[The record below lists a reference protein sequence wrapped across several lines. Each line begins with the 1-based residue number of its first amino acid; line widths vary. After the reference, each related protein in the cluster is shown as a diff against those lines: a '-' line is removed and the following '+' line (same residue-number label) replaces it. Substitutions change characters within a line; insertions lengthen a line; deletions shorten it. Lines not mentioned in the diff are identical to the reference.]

1 MEPEGR
7 GPVALGAATKHQQLT
22 MAIFSLLA
30 KLGLDGT
37 AFETGLKRSQSLA
50 KSIGRDIS
58 GTVAGVF
65 AVDKL
70 VAFGNQA
77 LETAGKL
84 QDLSTQ
90 LGVSAEFLQEM
101 KFAAD
106 MGGSS
111 LDAVSAAL
119 EKITIARGKALG
131 GDQGLVDAFARFK
144 VSAAEIKSAKIEDI
158 FLKIGRAFE
167 GDANPQNLLTP
178 FRELA
183 GKSAGALI
191 PAMASG
197 LSDAANQ
204 AHRLG
209 MIMST
214 DVIDTLDEAND
225 RVDIMRKTMEAG
237 TGSFMAKIIEPAFR
251 QLEALGAGIQG
262 FFGAM
267 FAEGRAGFQIENF
280 FQQFAQARRAALDE
294 MDAEIQSKREAREK
308 RAEVRRKI
316 EMTPEGEKFKTVAV
330 SAAPGDQLARTG
342 GFTAFQTNM
351 DRYFGS
357 VKTQAQDIRDIARNT
372 QRTAEA
378 VEE

>member
-1 MEPEGR
+1 
-7 GPVALGAATKHQQLT
+7 

-37 AFETGLKRSQSLA
+37 AFESGLKRSQSLA
-50 KSIGRDIS
+50 KGIGREIS
-58 GTVAGVF
+58 GTLAGIF

-70 VAFGNQA
+70 AEFGMRA
-77 LETAGKL
+77 IETAGKL

-90 LGVSAEFLQEM
+90 LGVSAEFLQKM

-106 MGGSS
+106 MGGAS
-111 LDAVSAAL
+111 LDQVSAAL

-131 GDQGLVDAFARFK
+131 GDQGLVDAFARFN
-144 VSAAEIKSAKIEDI
+144 VTAAEIKSAKIEDI

-167 GDANPQNLLTP
+167 GDINPQNLLTP
-178 FRELA
+178 FRDIA
-183 GKSAGALI
+183 GKGAGALI

-197 LSDAANQ
+197 LADAADQ
-204 AHRLG
+204 ANRLG
-209 MIMST
+209 LVMSSQ
-214 DVIDTLDEAND
+214 VIESLDETND
-225 RVDIMRKTMEAG
+225 RVEIMGKTLESRL
-237 TGSFMAKIIEPAFR
+237 GSVIGNIIEPAFR
-251 QLEALGAGIQG
+251 QLDGLFAGIQG

-280 FQQFAQARRAALDE
+280 FQQFAQSRRAALDE
-294 MDAEIQSKREAREK
+294 MDAEIQAKREARDR
-308 RAEVRRKI
+308 RADVRRKI
-316 EMTPEGEKFKTVAV
+316 EMTPEGEKFKNVAV
-330 SAAPGDQLARTG
+330 SAATGDQLARTG

-351 DRYFGS
+351 DRYFGA

>member
-1 MEPEGR
+1 
-7 GPVALGAATKHQQLT
+7 LGAATKHQQLT

-280 FQQFAQARRAALDE
+280 FEQFAQARRAALDE
-294 MDAEIQSKREAREK
+294 MDAEIQGKREAREK

-330 SAAPGDQLARTG
+330 SAATGDQLARTG

>member
-1 MEPEGR
+1 
-7 GPVALGAATKHQQLT
+7 

-37 AFETGLKRSQSLA
+37 SFETGLKRSQSLA
-50 KSIGRDIS
+50 KGIGREIS
-58 GTVAGVF
+58 GTLAGIF

-70 VAFGNQA
+70 AQFGMEAVN
-77 LETAGKL
+77 TAGKL
-84 QDLSTQ
+84 NDLSTE
-90 LGVSAEFLQEM
+90 LGVSAQFLQEM

-111 LDAVSAAL
+111 LDDVSAAL
-119 EKITIARGKALG
+119 QKITIARGKALG
-131 GDQGLVDAFARFK
+131 GDQGLLDAFARFG
-144 VSAAEIKSAKIEDI
+144 VTAQEIKSAKIEDI
-158 FLKIGRAFE
+158 FLKIGKAFE
-167 GDANPQNLLTP
+167 GDANPQNLLAP

-183 GKSAGALI
+183 GRGAGSLI

-204 AHRLG
+204 AQRLG
-209 MIMST
+209 MVMST

-225 RVDIMRKTMEAG
+225 RMDIMRKTIEAG
-237 TGSFMAKIIEPAFR
+237 TGSFMANIIEPVFR
-251 QLEALGAGIQG
+251 QLDALGAGIQG

-280 FQQFAQARRAALDE
+280 FQQFAQSRRAALDE
-294 MDAEIQSKREAREK
+294 MDAEMQAKREAREK

-316 EMTPEGEKFKTVAV
+316 EMTPEGYEGEKFKTVAV
-330 SAAPGDQLARTG
+330 SAATGDQLARTG
-342 GFTAFQTNM
+342 GFTAFQNNM
-351 DRYFGS
+351 DRYFGA
-357 VKTQAQDIRDIARNT
+357 VKTQAQDIRDISRNT

>member
-1 MEPEGR
+1 
-7 GPVALGAATKHQQLT
+7 

-50 KSIGRDIS
+50 KGIGREIS
-58 GTVAGVF
+58 GTLAGVF

-70 VAFGNQA
+70 AEFGIKA

-90 LGVSAEFLQEM
+90 LGVSAQFLQEM
-101 KFAAD
+101 KFAAE

-111 LDAVSAAL
+111 LDEVSGAL
-119 EKITIARGKALG
+119 QKITIARGKALG
-131 GDQGLVDAFARFK
+131 GDQGLLDSFARFGIT
-144 VSAAEIKSAKIEDI
+144 AEEIKSAKVEDI
-158 FLKIGRAFE
+158 FMKIGKAFE
-167 GDANPQNLLTP
+167 GSANPQNLLAP

-183 GKSAGALI
+183 GKGAGSLI

-197 LSDAANQ
+197 LQEAADQ
-204 AHRLG
+204 ARAMG

-214 DVIDTLDEAND
+214 EVIDALDDAND
-225 RVDIMRKTMEAG
+225 RVDIMKKTME
-237 TGSFMAKIIEPAFR
+237 TGIGSLIANVMEPTFR
-251 QLEALGAGIQG
+251 QLDALGAGVQG

-267 FAEGRAGFQIENF
+267 FDTGRAGFQIENWF
-280 FQQFAQARRAALDE
+280 AQFAQSRRAALDE
-294 MDAEIQSKREAREK
+294 MDAEAQAKREARTK
-308 RAEVRRKI
+308 RDEMRRKI
-316 EMTPEGEKFKTVAV
+316 EITPEGEKFKTVAV
-330 SAAPGDQLARTG
+330 TASTGDQLAKTG

-351 DRYFGS
+351 DRYFGQ
-357 VKTQAQDIRDIARNT
+357 VRTQATDIRDIARNT

-378 VEE
+378 VED

>member
-1 MEPEGR
+1 
-7 GPVALGAATKHQQLT
+7 

-37 AFETGLKRSQSLA
+37 NFESGLKRSQSLA
-50 KSIGRDIS
+50 KGIGRDIS
-58 GTVAGVF
+58 GTLAGIF

-70 VAFGNQA
+70 AEFGMRA
-77 LETAGKL
+77 IDTAGKL
-84 QDLSTQ
+84 QDLSAQ
-90 LGVSAEFLQEM
+90 LGVSVDFLQEM
-101 KFAAD
+101 KFAAE
-106 MGGSS
+106 MGGTS
-111 LDAVSAAL
+111 LDQVSAAL

-144 VSAAEIKSAKIEDI
+144 VTAAEIKSAKIEDI

-167 GDANPQNLLTP
+167 GDINPQNLLTP
-178 FRELA
+178 FREIA

-197 LSDAANQ
+197 LADAADQ
-204 AHRLG
+204 ANRLG
-209 MIMST
+209 MVMSSQ
-214 DVIDTLDEAND
+214 VIESLDEAND
-225 RVDIMRKTMEAG
+225 RVEIMGKTLESRLG
-237 TGSFMAKIIEPAFR
+237 SVTGNIIEPAFR
-251 QLEALGAGIQG
+251 QLDGLMAGIQG

-294 MDAEIQSKREAREK
+294 MDAEIQAKREARDR

-316 EMTPEGEKFKTVAV
+316 EMTPEGEKFKTVAI
-330 SAAPGDQLARTG
+330 SAATGDQLARTG

-351 DRYFGS
+351 DRYFGA
-357 VKTQAQDIRDIARNT
+357 VRTQAQDIRDIARNT

-378 VEE
+378 VED

>member
-1 MEPEGR
+1 
-7 GPVALGAATKHQQLT
+7 

-37 AFETGLKRSQSLA
+37 SFETNLKKSQSLA
-50 KSIGRDIS
+50 KSVGRDIS
-58 GTVAGVF
+58 GTLAGMF

-70 VAFGNQA
+70 AQFGLKA
-77 LETAGKL
+77 IETAGKL

-90 LGVSAEFLQEM
+90 LGVSVEFLQEM
-101 KFAAD
+101 QFAAD
-106 MGGSS
+106 LSGSS
-111 LDAVSAAL
+111 LDDVSAAL

-131 GDQGLVDAFARFK
+131 GDQSLLDAFARFK
-144 VSAAEIKSAKIEDI
+144 VTAAEIKSAKIEDI

-183 GKSAGALI
+183 GRGAGALI

-197 LSDAANQ
+197 LSDAADQ
-204 AHRLG
+204 AKRLG

-237 TGSFMAKIIEPAFR
+237 TGSFLAKVIEPAFR
-251 QLEALGAGIQG
+251 QLDALGAGIQG

-267 FAEGRAGFQIENF
+267 FAEGRASFYYENY

-294 MDAEIQSKREAREK
+294 MDAELEGKREARNK

-330 SAAPGDQLARTG
+330 SAATGDQLARTG

-357 VKTQAQDIRDIARNT
+357 VRTQAQDIRDIARNT
-372 QRTAEA
+372 DRTAKA
-378 VEE
+378 VEQ

>member
-1 MEPEGR
+1 
-7 GPVALGAATKHQQLT
+7 

-50 KSIGRDIS
+50 KGIGRDIS
-58 GTVAGVF
+58 GTLAGVF

-70 VAFGNQA
+70 AEFGMRA
-77 LETAGKL
+77 IETAGKL

-106 MGGSS
+106 MGGAS
-111 LDAVSAAL
+111 LDQVSAAL

-144 VSAAEIKSAKIEDI
+144 ITAAEIKSAKIEDI

-167 GDANPQNLLTP
+167 GDINPQNLLTP
-178 FRELA
+178 FREIA
-183 GKSAGALI
+183 GKGAGALI

-197 LSDAANQ
+197 LADAAEQ
-204 AHRLG
+204 ANRLG
-209 MIMST
+209 LVMSSQ
-214 DVIDTLDEAND
+214 VIESLDEAND
-225 RVDIMRKTMEAG
+225 RVEIMGKTLESRL
-237 TGSFMAKIIEPAFR
+237 GSVIGNIIEPAFR
-251 QLEALGAGIQG
+251 QLDGLFAGIQG
-262 FFGAM
+262 FVGAM

-294 MDAEIQSKREAREK
+294 MDAEIQAKREARDR

-316 EMTPEGEKFKTVAV
+316 EMTPEGEKFKTVAI
-330 SAAPGDQLARTG
+330 SAATGDQLARTG

-357 VKTQAQDIRDIARNT
+357 VRTQAQDIRDIARNT

-378 VEE
+378 VED

>member
-1 MEPEGR
+1 
-7 GPVALGAATKHQQLT
+7 

-37 AFETGLKRSQSLA
+37 AFETGMKKSQSMA
-50 KSIGRDIS
+50 KGIGREIS
-58 GTVAGVF
+58 GTLAGMF

-70 VAFGNQA
+70 AQFGLKA
-77 LETAGKL
+77 IETAGKL

-90 LGVSAEFLQEM
+90 LGVSVEFLQEM
-101 KFAAD
+101 QFAAD

-111 LDAVSAAL
+111 LDEVSSAL

-131 GDQGLVDAFARFK
+131 GDQGLLDAFARFK
-144 VSAAEIKSAKIEDI
+144 VTASEIKSAKIEDI

-167 GDANPQNLLTP
+167 GDANPQNLLAP

-183 GKSAGALI
+183 GRGAGALI

-197 LSDAANQ
+197 LSDAADQ
-204 AHRLG
+204 AKRLG

-251 QLEALGAGIQG
+251 QLDALGAGIRG

-280 FQQFAQARRAALDE
+280 FQQFAQSRRAALDE
-294 MDAEIQSKREAREK
+294 MDAELEGKREARNK

-316 EMTPEGEKFKTVAV
+316 EMTPEGEKLKTIAV
-330 SAAPGDQLARTG
+330 SAATGDQLARTG
-342 GFTAFQTNM
+342 GFTAFQSNM
-351 DRYFGS
+351 DRYFGN
-357 VKTQAQDIRDIARNT
+357 VRTQAQDIRDIAKNT
-372 QRTAEA
+372 KRTADA
-378 VEE
+378 VQE

>member
-1 MEPEGR
+1 
-7 GPVALGAATKHQQLT
+7 

-37 AFETGLKRSQSLA
+37 NFEMNLKRAQSLA
-50 KSIGRDIS
+50 KGVGREIS
-58 GTVAGVF
+58 GTLAGIF

-70 VAFGNQA
+70 AQYGMEA
-77 LETAGKL
+77 ISTAGKL

-90 LGVSAEFLQEM
+90 LGVSAKFLQEM
-101 KFAAD
+101 KFAAE

-111 LDAVSAAL
+111 LEEVSGAL
-119 EKITIARGKALG
+119 QKITVARGKALG
-131 GDQGLVDAFARFK
+131 GDQGLLDAFARFG
-144 VSAAEIKSAKIEDI
+144 VTAQEIKSAKIEDI
-158 FLKIGRAFE
+158 FLKIGKAFE

-183 GKSAGALI
+183 GRGAGALI

-197 LSDAANQ
+197 LSDAADQ
-204 AHRLG
+204 AKRLG

-237 TGSFMAKIIEPAFR
+237 TGSFLAKVIEPAFR
-251 QLEALGAGIQG
+251 QLDALGAGIQG

-267 FAEGRAGFQIENF
+267 FAEGRASFYYENY

-294 MDAEIQSKREAREK
+294 MDAELEGKREARNK

-330 SAAPGDQLARTG
+330 SAATGDQLARTG

-357 VKTQAQDIRDIARNT
+357 VRTQAQDIRDIARNT
-372 QRTAEA
+372 ERTAKA